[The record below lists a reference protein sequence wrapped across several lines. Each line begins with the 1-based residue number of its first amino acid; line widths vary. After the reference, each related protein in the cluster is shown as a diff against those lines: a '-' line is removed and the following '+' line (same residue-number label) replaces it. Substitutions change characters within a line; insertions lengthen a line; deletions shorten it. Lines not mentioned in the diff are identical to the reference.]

1 MLNIASLPAK
11 EAATSGSTI
20 VTARDDGRNV
30 TAINMFGQWRWLR
43 LCLFL
48 QLNIYFKAGGSSI
61 ENYAYI
67 IPESPIVELGS
78 ELKASCILNDDYVKD
93 VDANQIFWRLKD
105 KQIPETQYVVV
116 NRTVSNVTLTFS
128 DAGTALLTCNLQ
140 LNEDQVATV
149 FGTVVRTGLP
159 PEKPKNL
166 SCITYYDKNMTC
178 AWDPGRNTFLR
189 TSYLLQI
196 NRSAYYFFNKQVCLA
211 KDMENFCVIPFA
223 NISYYVDQIFWV
235 EATNGLGNAKS
246 ESIILDPV
254 TVIKPD
260 PPVISTVQSAPNITT
275 MLTVRW
281 KNPAILANYQLKY
294 IIRYRAVDDH
304 EWMQVPPED
313 TSNHRES
320 FMLHNLTP
328 FTEYVFTIRCKS
340 KREAGFWSDWSAEK
354 SGRTPEGKPLRGPS
368 IWRTIEIINSQ
379 DRRLHL
385 MWKELTKSNANGII
399 LWYYLEIKQMNPLEI
414 EEIKTLDLFY
424 DIILSNKGYE
434 ISVKAHNSVGNSSA
448 QTIKVL
454 AKNQKGFAGVQKLS
468 AYPQDGQLMVEWK
481 RVSSSGFLIEWC
493 EELKKDLYPGPV
505 YWQHESR
512 SANKTFLK
520 ENIMPFKRYQIT
532 IYPLYNGQPG
542 ASLSTKAYL
551 EQGRPIRGPEVHLKR
566 VGKNEVEMMWK
577 EIAVNDQQGF
587 ITNYTIFYK
596 HGNANVSSVTV
607 DPMHQECTLTSLKGN
622 TLYVIWVMASTVK
635 GGRNSSEVTFTT
647 LHFAKGEIEAIVV
660 PVCLGFLF
668 ITIMTILLCYSKKH
682 LIKKYVW
689 PNVADPANSR
699 VVDWLPNAGNLM
711 QNNVGQKEPL
721 NPDGIIS
728 DLKIIEAD
736 VGSTKYL
743 STEEDMKPITTL
755 KKEKSMSGEH
765 SSGIGGSSCM
775 SSPRQS
781 VSDSDDGES
790 VQNTSST
797 VQYSTVASDPCYK
810 RQVPPQGITRSESTQ
825 PLLENEEEHMYGN
838 LGSCSTEMKRQ
849 YFKQNGNIEEA
860 NEGSEAHINKSDVP
874 THLNGGSLLGLNELS
889 ISDQSPDF
897 VGCHP
902 RMEEFPSNN
911 EQTVVRLDFLGFN
924 ADLEPDHKS
933 YMPQAVKHNSYMPQS
948 K

>member
-1 MLNIASLPAK
+1 MCFSPRHI
-11 EAATSGSTI
+11 
-20 VTARDDGRNV
+20 
-30 TAINMFGQWRWLR
+30 
-43 LCLFL
+43 
-48 QLNIYFKAGGSSI
+48 GGSSI

-354 SGRTPEGKPLRGPS
+354 SGRTPEG
-368 IWRTIEIINSQ
+368 II
-379 DRRLHL
+379 
-385 MWKELTKSNANGII
+385 
-399 LWYYLEIKQMNPLEI
+399 
-414 EEIKTLDLFY
+414 
-424 DIILSNKGYE
+424 
-434 ISVKAHNSVGNSSA
+434 SS
-448 QTIKVL
+448 T
-454 AKNQKGFAGVQKLS
+454 
-468 AYPQDGQLMVEWK
+468 
-481 RVSSSGFLIEWC
+481 
-493 EELKKDLYPGPV
+493 
-505 YWQHESR
+505 
-512 SANKTFLK
+512 

-711 QNNVGQKEPL
+711 QVGFFFIQYCTTTFL
-721 NPDGIIS
+721 
-728 DLKIIEAD
+728 
-736 VGSTKYL
+736 
-743 STEEDMKPITTL
+743 EDMKPITTL

>member
-1 MLNIASLPAK
+1 MCFSPRHI
-11 EAATSGSTI
+11 
-20 VTARDDGRNV
+20 
-30 TAINMFGQWRWLR
+30 
-43 LCLFL
+43 
-48 QLNIYFKAGGSSI
+48 GGSSI

-354 SGRTPEGKPLRGPS
+354 SGRTPEGKPLRGP
-368 IWRTIEIINSQ
+368 NLFQ
-379 DRRLHL
+379 YK
-385 MWKELTKSNANGII
+385 MYTKNLKFDFI
-399 LWYYLEIKQMNPLEI
+399 L
-414 EEIKTLDLFY
+414 
-424 DIILSNKGYE
+424 
-434 ISVKAHNSVGNSSA
+434 
-448 QTIKVL
+448 
-454 AKNQKGFAGVQKLS
+454 GFAGVQKLS

-520 ENIMPFKRYQIT
+520 GENIMPFKRYQIT

-711 QNNVGQKEPL
+711 QVGFFFIQYCTTTFL
-721 NPDGIIS
+721 
-728 DLKIIEAD
+728 
-736 VGSTKYL
+736 
-743 STEEDMKPITTL
+743 EDMKPITTL